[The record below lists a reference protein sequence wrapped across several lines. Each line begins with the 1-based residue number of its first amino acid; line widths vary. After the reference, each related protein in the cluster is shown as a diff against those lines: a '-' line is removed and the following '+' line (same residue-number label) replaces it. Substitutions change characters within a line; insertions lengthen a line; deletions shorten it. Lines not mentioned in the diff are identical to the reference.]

1 MLEISKS
8 CHACADRDDIEIR
21 DLVILFLHLVTTVAK
36 LYGRGGERSV
46 VAESVLLKHQLLIV
60 GPEYW
65 APIEFSVI
73 NIVNSA
79 GFHDP
84 LDNSSPSARSISS
97 PTFTNKSRLFRNSP
111 PTGRISEA
119 SGSRKRRVRLTAF
132 LQEGFNCRQLLAIEI
147 ADDRKHLL

>member
-84 LDNSSPSARSISS
+84 LNNSTPSVRSINSLS
-97 PTFTNKSRLFRNSP
+97 LLISRAYSAIRHPQAPRATSDAGPVYGSRSP
-111 PTGRISEA
+111 P
-119 SGSRKRRVRLTAF
+119 
-132 LQEGFNCRQLLAIEI
+132 LAATQCAMSLPIF
-147 ADDRKHLL
+147 AAR